1 MYRRL
6 GILFLFVA
14 ACALLLAGCSKDSQ
28 INSTMAD
35 IHTTTDE
42 MVKKI
47 DASPTAAGVDEAQ
60 KLFDARKPDLKS
72 KWDGI
77 KGARGF
83 QVSED
88 TKKKM
93 VDSYTQDYTAIK
105 TLEIKHLSVSMQDD
119 AFKSKLE
126 KLVKDW
132 EDTFKV
138 E

>member
-6 GILFLFVA
+6 VTLCSLALLSV
-14 ACALLLAGCSKDSQ
+14 LLLAGCKKDSE
-28 INSTMAD
+28 ITSTMAD

-42 MVKKI
+42 IVNKV
-47 DASPTAAGVDEAQ
+47 DASPNVAGVDEAQ
-60 KLFDARKPDLKS
+60 KLFDSRKPDLKA

-77 KGARGF
+77 KGARSF
-83 QVSED
+83 QVSEEV
-88 TKKKM
+88 KKKM
-93 VDSYTQDYTAIK
+93 AASYMQDFTAIK
-105 TLEIKHLSVSMQDD
+105 SLEIKHMSVSLQDE

-132 EDTFKV
+132 EDTFKL

>member
-1 MYRRL
+1 MYSRL
-6 GILFLFVA
+6 VTL
-14 ACALLLAGCSKDSQ
+14 CALALLSVLLLAGCKKDSE
-28 INSTMAD
+28 ITSTMAD
-35 IHTTTDE
+35 IHVTTDE
-42 MVKKI
+42 IVKKV
-47 DASPTAAGVDEAQ
+47 DASPNVAGVDEAQ
-60 KLFDARKPDLKS
+60 KLFDARKPDLKA
-72 KWDGI
+72 KWEGI

-105 TLEIKHLSVSMQDD
+105 SLEIKHMSVSLQDE

-132 EDTFKV
+132 EDTFKI

>member
-1 MYRRL
+1 MSSRL
-6 GILFLFVA
+6 LTLCSLA
-14 ACALLLAGCSKDSQ
+14 LLCALLLSGCKKDAE
-28 INSTMAD
+28 INSAMAD

-42 MVKKI
+42 VVKKV
-47 DASPTAAGVDEAQ
+47 DAAPNAAGVDAAQ
-60 KLFDARKPDLKS
+60 QLFDSRKPDLKA
-72 KWDGI
+72 KWETI
-77 KGARGF
+77 KAARGF

-93 VDSYTQDYTAIK
+93 VDSYTTDYAAMK
-105 TLEIKHLSVSMQDD
+105 NLEIKHMSVSLQDE

-132 EDTFKV
+132 EDTFKI